1 MDLIIPL
8 QLESQTPIYI
18 QIYNYMKQEIL
29 KGTLPAGTRLPS
41 HRNLALQLGVSRIT
55 VESAYQQL
63 SAEGYVE
70 SKPKRGI
77 FVVEVDIDVIPNNQ
91 QAPSYQTEK
100 ERKNTLYFD
109 CSQGNIDQTAFPLSN
124 WKRALQECL
133 LQYESDLFTKEDPQG
148 EQILRTHIA
157 KYLYHARGVHCTPN
171 QIIIGAGIQP
181 LLWLLVQLLGKQKSY
196 ATENPGFHRVK
207 AIIQSCG
214 LPIHPIPL
222 DEKGM
227 DISSLH
233 NCNANVAYVTPSHQ
247 FPYGMIMPLSRRLEL
262 LQWANNCSGYII
274 EDDYDGEFRYVGKP
288 IPSLQGLDTNE
299 RVIYMGTFSKSFL
312 PSLRMG
318 YIVLPNHLLE
328 AYKNLDGI
336 FKQTVSKIQQ
346 LALANFIQNG
356 DWDRHLNRV
365 RTLYKKKHH
374 TLVKS
379 LLSQMGTGVDIL
391 GDQSGL
397 HIVLHVHN
405 GMYEQELIQSA
416 AEKHVKLYPLS
427 IYDSVNNLQKE
438 AYVLLGFGGVP
449 IDSIETVVTLLK
461 KAWFRQKNCSSHK

>member
-18 QIYNYMKQEIL
+18 QIYDYIKHEIL
-29 KGTLPAGTRLPS
+29 KGTLLAGTRLPS

-77 FVVEVDIDVIPNNQ
+77 FVVEVDVDVIPNQ
-91 QAPSYQTEK
+91 QQKRSYPLEK
-100 ERKNTLYFD
+100 IGNELIHFD
-109 CSQGNIDQTAFPLSN
+109 CSQGNIDQTVFPLSN
-124 WKRALQECL
+124 WKRAIQECL
-133 LQYESDLFTKEDPQG
+133 LQYENDLFTKEDPQG
-148 EQILRTHIA
+148 EQILRAHIA

-171 QIIIGAGIQP
+171 QIIIGAGTQP
-181 LLWLLVQLLGKQKSY
+181 LLWLLLQLLGKQKSY
-196 ATENPGFHRVK
+196 AIENPGFHRVK

-214 LPIHPIPL
+214 LPSHPVPL
-222 DEKGM
+222 DEKGINM
-227 DISSLH
+227 SSLH
-233 NCNANVAYVTPSHQ
+233 DCKANVAYVTPSHQ

-262 LQWANNCSGYII
+262 LKWANDCSGYII

-288 IPSLQGLDTNE
+288 IPSLQGLDSNE

-318 YIVLPNHLLE
+318 YIVLPNHLLDT
-328 AYKNLDGI
+328 YNNLNGI

-346 LALANFIQNG
+346 LALANFIHKG

-379 LLSQMGTGVDIL
+379 LLNQMGTNIDIL

-397 HIVLHVHN
+397 HIALHIHN
-405 GMYEQELIQSA
+405 GMNEQELIQSA
-416 AEKHVKLYPLS
+416 AEKHVKVYPLS

-438 AYVLLGFGGVP
+438 AYILLGFGGIP
-449 IDSIETVVTLLK
+449 IDAIETVVTLLK
-461 KAWFRQKNCSSHK
+461 EAWFTKKNCSSQK

>member
-1 MDLIIPL
+1 MDVIIPL
-8 QLESQTPIYI
+8 QSESQTPIYI
-18 QIYNYMKQEIL
+18 QIYDYMKQEIL

-77 FVVEVDIDVIPNNQ
+77 FVTKVDMDVISNNL
-91 QAPSYQTEK
+91 QAPFYHAEK
-100 ERKNTLYFD
+100 TRKNTFYFD

-124 WKRALQECL
+124 WKRAIQECL
-133 LQYESDLFTKEDPQG
+133 LQYENDLFTKEDPQG
-148 EQILRTHIA
+148 EHILRAHIA

-171 QIIIGAGIQP
+171 QIIIGAGTQP
-181 LLWLLVQLLGKQKSY
+181 LLWLLLQLLGKQKSY
-196 ATENPGFHRVK
+196 AIENPGFHRVK

-214 LPIHPIPL
+214 LPIQPVPL
-222 DEKGM
+222 DEKGIN
-227 DISSLH
+227 ISSLN

-262 LQWANNCSGYII
+262 LKWANDRQGYII

-299 RVIYMGTFSKSFL
+299 RVIYIGTFSKSFL

-318 YIVLPNHLLE
+318 YIVLPNHLLK
-328 AYKNLDGI
+328 AYQNLDGI

-346 LALANFIQNG
+346 LALANFIQKG

-379 LLSQMGTGVDIL
+379 LMNQMGTNIDIL

-397 HIVLHVHN
+397 HIVLRVHN
-405 GMYEQELIQSA
+405 GMTEQELLQSA

-427 IYDSVNNLQKE
+427 IYDSVNHLQKE
-438 AYVLLGFGGVP
+438 SYVLLGFGGIP
-449 IDSIETVVTLLK
+449 IDAIETVVTLLK
-461 KAWFRQKNCSSHK
+461 KAWFRQKNGSSHK

>member
-8 QLESQTPIYI
+8 QSESQTPIYI
-18 QIYNYMKQEIL
+18 QIYEYMKQEIL
-29 KGTLPAGTRLPS
+29 KGTLPSETRLPS
-41 HRNLALQLGVSRIT
+41 HRNLALQLGISRIT
-55 VESAYQQL
+55 IESAYQQL
-63 SAEGYVE
+63 AAEGYVE

-77 FVVEVDIDVIPNNQ
+77 FVAEVDVDVIPNKQ
-91 QAPSYQTEK
+91 QKRSYPLETTGNE
-100 ERKNTLYFD
+100 LIHFD

-124 WKRALQECL
+124 WKRAIQESL
-133 LQYESDLFTKEDPQG
+133 LQYENDLFTKEDPQG
-148 EQILRTHIA
+148 EQILRAHIA
-157 KYLYHARGVHCTPN
+157 KYLYHARGVHCTPK
-171 QIIIGAGIQP
+171 QIIIGAGTQP
-181 LLWLLVQLLGKQKSY
+181 LLWLLLQLLGKQKSY
-196 ATENPGFHRVK
+196 AIENPGFHRVK

-214 LPIHPIPL
+214 LLSYPVPL
-222 DEKGM
+222 DEKGIN
-227 DISSLH
+227 ISSL
-233 NCNANVAYVTPSHQ
+233 NDCNANVAYVTPSHQ
-247 FPYGMIMPLSRRLEL
+247 FPYGMIMPLSKRLEL
-262 LQWANNCSGYII
+262 LKWANAKQGYII

-328 AYKNLDGI
+328 AYKELGGI
-336 FKQTVSKIQQ
+336 FKQTVSKMQQ
-346 LALANFIQNG
+346 LALAIFIQKG

-374 TLVKS
+374 RLVKS
-379 LLSQMGTGVDIL
+379 LMNQMGTNVDIL

-397 HIVLHVHN
+397 HIVLRVHN
-405 GMYEQELIQSA
+405 GMTEQELIQSA

-438 AYVLLGFGGVP
+438 AYVLLGFGGIP